1 MALSAVGTETVKISK
16 GVDPS
21 VVVSHGA
28 AIYARRAEDL
38 KDEGFFHVQS
48 KYRSGE
54 PRHGRT
60 ATHKEPNRMAMRM
73 ESLAT

>member
-1 MALSAVGTETVKISK
+1 MALSAVGTETVKTIK

-21 VVVSHGA
+21 VAVSHVA

-48 KYRSGE
+48 KFRSGE
-54 PRHGRT
+54 PPPWTNSYAQRT
-60 ATHKEPNRMAMRM
+60 K
-73 ESLAT
+73 

>member
-1 MALSAVGTETVKISK
+1 MALSAVGTETVKIIK

-48 KYRSGE
+48 KFRSG
-54 PRHGRT
+54 
-60 ATHKEPNRMAMRM
+60 
-73 ESLAT
+73 